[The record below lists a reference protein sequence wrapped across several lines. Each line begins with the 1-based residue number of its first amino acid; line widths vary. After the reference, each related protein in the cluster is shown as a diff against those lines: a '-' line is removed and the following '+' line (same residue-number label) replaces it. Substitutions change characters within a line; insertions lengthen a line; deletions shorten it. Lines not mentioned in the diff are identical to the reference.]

1 MKGYPLLQKRIYN
14 PITKRYI
21 QNTSTNRKSI
31 IRQIEKAKRNKL
43 VLIACSKTKSFK
55 NEGETIVAGAAYCS
69 PLFQKSK
76 QWAELRGYP
85 YAIISAKYGLI
96 FPDEEIQDYDLTLNE
111 LNKKQLENWKKNV
124 SKQIEEYDKR
134 AWPQDGDILESWE
147 DDPTIIALAGKA
159 YTDNL
164 QDALPYIIDI
174 EEPLKGLQVGERLS
188 KLNEM
193 NKDWKD
199 SGFGFD
205 EESRK
210 QWTFD
215 MRKRRI

>member
-1 MKGYPLLQKRIYN
+1 MQRFPNSPLLQKRIYN

-31 IRQIEKAKRNKL
+31 IRQIEKANRNKL

-55 NEGETIVAGAAYCS
+55 NEGERIEAGDAYCS

-96 FPDEEIQDYDLTLNE
+96 FPDEKIQDYDLTLNE
-111 LNKKQLENWKKNV
+111 LNKKQLENWKRNV
-124 SKQIEEYDKR
+124 AEQIEDYGRWKV
-134 AWPQDGDILESWE
+134 GVESWE
-147 DDPTIIALAGKA
+147 DMPRIIALAGKS

-164 QDALPYIIDI
+164 EDALEYRIEI

-215 MRKRRI
+215 MRQRRI

>member
-1 MKGYPLLQKRIYN
+1 MQRFPNSPLLQKRIYN

-21 QNTSTNRKSI
+21 QNNSTNRKSI
-31 IRQIEKAKRNKL
+31 IRQIEKANRNKL

-55 NEGETIVAGAAYCS
+55 NEGERIEAGDAYCS

-96 FPDEEIQDYDLTLNE
+96 FPDEKIQDYDLTLNE
-111 LNKKQLENWKKNV
+111 LNKKQLENWKRNV
-124 SKQIEEYDKR
+124 AEQIEDYGRWKV
-134 AWPQDGDILESWE
+134 GVESWE
-147 DDPTIIALAGKA
+147 DMPRIIALAGKS

-164 QDALPYIIDI
+164 GDALEYRIEI

>member
-1 MKGYPLLQKRIYN
+1 MQRFPNSPLLQKRIYN

-31 IRQIEKAKRNKL
+31 IRQIEKANRNKL

-55 NEGETIVAGAAYCS
+55 NEGERIEAGDAYCS

-96 FPDEEIQDYDLTLNE
+96 FPDEKIQDYDLTLNE
-111 LNKKQLENWKKNV
+111 LNKKQLENWKRNV
-124 SKQIEEYDKR
+124 AEQIEDYGRWKV
-134 AWPQDGDILESWE
+134 GVESWE
-147 DDPTIIALAGKA
+147 DMPRIIALAGKS

-164 QDALPYIIDI
+164 EDALEYRIEI

>member
-1 MKGYPLLQKRIYN
+1 MKK
-14 PITKRYI
+14 
-21 QNTSTNRKSI
+21 
-31 IRQIEKAKRNKL
+31 
-43 VLIACSKTKSFK
+43 KTKSFK
-55 NEGETIVAGAAYCS
+55 NEGERIEAGDAYCS

-96 FPDEEIQDYDLTLNE
+96 FPDEVIQDYDLTLNE
-111 LNKKQLENWKKNV
+111 LNKKQLENWKRNV
-124 SKQIEEYDKR
+124 AEQIEDYGRWKV
-134 AWPQDGDILESWE
+134 GVESWE
-147 DDPTIIALAGKA
+147 DMPRIIALAGKS

-164 QDALPYIIDI
+164 EDALEYRIEI

>member
-1 MKGYPLLQKRIYN
+1 MQRFPNSPLLQKRIYN

-21 QNTSTNRKSI
+21 QNNSTNRKSI
-31 IRQIEKAKRNKL
+31 IRQIEKANRNKL

-55 NEGETIVAGAAYCS
+55 NEGERIEAGDAYCS

-96 FPDEEIQDYDLTLNE
+96 FPDEKIQDYDLTLNE
-111 LNKKQLENWKKNV
+111 LNKKQLENWKRNV
-124 SKQIEEYDKR
+124 AEQIEDYGRWKV
-134 AWPQDGDILESWE
+134 GVESWE
-147 DDPTIIALAGKA
+147 DMPRIIALAGKS

-164 QDALPYIIDI
+164 EDALEYRIEI

>member
-1 MKGYPLLQKRIYN
+1 MQRFSNSPLLQKRIYN

-21 QNTSTNRKSI
+21 QNNSTNRKSI

-55 NEGETIVAGAAYCS
+55 NEGERIEAGDAYCS

-96 FPDEEIQDYDLTLNE
+96 FPDEVIQDYDLTLNE
-111 LNKKQLENWKKNV
+111 LNKKQLENWKRNV
-124 SKQIEEYDKR
+124 AEQIEDYGRWKV
-134 AWPQDGDILESWE
+134 GVESWE
-147 DDPTIIALAGKA
+147 DMPRIIALAGKS

-164 QDALPYIIDI
+164 EDALEYRIEI